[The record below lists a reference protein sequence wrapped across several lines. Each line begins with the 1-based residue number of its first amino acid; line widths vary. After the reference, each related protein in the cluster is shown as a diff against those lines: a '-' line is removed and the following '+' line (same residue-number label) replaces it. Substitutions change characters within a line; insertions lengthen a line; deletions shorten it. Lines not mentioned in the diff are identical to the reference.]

1 MYNKVGKIEK
11 QMFEYHRANPAL
23 AQMDWSEARC
33 FKEACNIVAE
43 QLVAILLFS
52 TRDMRLQHMTAKCY
66 KEWCEEHSLKGV
78 DVKDYNH
85 FLRDVLRN
93 VTEKL
98 SKDFNLDST
107 ITV

>member
-1 MYNKVGKIEK
+1 MYKKIGKIEK

-78 DVKDYNH
+78 DVKDYNGSP
-85 FLRDVLRN
+85 V
-93 VTEKL
+93 
-98 SKDFNLDST
+98 
-107 ITV
+107 

>member
-1 MYNKVGKIEK
+1 
-11 QMFEYHRANPAL
+11 
-23 AQMDWSEARC
+23 
-33 FKEACNIVAE
+33 
-43 QLVAILLFS
+43 
-52 TRDMRLQHMTAKCY
+52 MTAKCY

>member
-1 MYNKVGKIEK
+1 MYKKIGKIEK

-23 AQMDWSEARC
+23 AQM
-33 FKEACNIVAE
+33 EACNIVAE